1 MIDISKTP
9 PLDWRACAIPKK
21 SGGVRYLL
29 IPNDE
34 LKAVQKHILT
44 ELYKHP
50 ELRPG
55 KHAHGFVPFRN
66 IMTGA
71 QMHKLESPVIIN
83 IDIKNFFPSFPVD
96 MIKEQLMRSELLP
109 SEIAYIMKYC
119 VFTNKEGKKQC
130 PQGAPTSPMLTNIGM
145 RPLDAA
151 LTTVADKYGY
161 TYSRYADDIT
171 LAANPEDPNFKDDG
185 GKKNHIIKAIE
196 HILSSYNLKINWR
209 KLSVAY
215 KNSPRVARR
224 VTGVGLRGDGFGY
237 NARPQLR
244 HKARCLT
251 HILWRKIQDGEP
263 IESLYSL
270 YNQVMGTIQFCDYVR
285 SFSTEGFNGADPK
298 IDAKKFNEI
307 QEFFNGN

>member
-34 LKAVQKHILT
+34 LKAVQKHILA
-44 ELYKHP
+44 ELYEHP
-50 ELRPG
+50 ELCPG
-55 KHAHGFVPFRN
+55 KHAHGFVPYRN

-71 QMHKLESPVIIN
+71 QMHKLDSPVIIN
-83 IDIKNFFPSFPVD
+83 IDIKNFFPSFPVKA
-96 MIKEQLMRSELLP
+96 IQEQLMLSNLLP
-109 SEIAYIMKYC
+109 SEIAYIMKHC
-119 VFTNKEGKKQC
+119 VHTNKEDKKQC

-151 LTTVADKYGY
+151 LTTLADKYGY

-171 LAANPEDPNFKDDG
+171 LAANPEDPSFNDNG
-185 GKKNHIIKAIE
+185 GKKNHIIRAVE
-196 HILSSYNLKINWR
+196 HILDSYGLKINW
-209 KLSVAY
+209 KKVSVAY
-215 KNSPRVARR
+215 RNSPRVARR
-224 VTGVGLRGDGFGY
+224 VTGVGLRGDGHGY

-251 HILWRKIQDGEP
+251 HILWKRIQEGVPREEL
-263 IESLYSL
+263 ESLYW
-270 YNQVMGTIQFCDYVR
+270 QVMGIIKFCDYVR
-285 SFSTEGFNGADPK
+285 SFSEEGYNDADPK
-298 IDAKKFNEI
+298 IDPVKFKAI